1 MSKESQSASWTL
13 SLVWYNLEIWKF
25 NYWGS
30 LDTNKFNIQDALIL
44 EQYFLLNKEFNLNTL
59 RVVNAGSSKGDAV
72 FVYDLTYKTLYY
84 QAKSKIELKEY

>member
-1 MSKESQSASWTL
+1 
-13 SLVWYNLEIWKF
+13 
-25 NYWGS
+25 
-30 LDTNKFNIQDALIL
+30 
-44 EQYFLLNKEFNLNTL
+44 LNTL